1 VVIGRQGGL
10 SEGARVALTFPG
22 LGAYA
27 LASVR
32 DGNIVR
38 LLLVEDDPDLRDT
51 LVTALTRLRYLVSAV
66 VDGESA
72 LISLAQEEFDIVLLD
87 LRIPKRNGIEVLQAM
102 RAEGQDSEVIIVT
115 GHAEVETAIEAL
127 KLKAF
132 DYILKP
138 FRFAELAQVVSR
150 ASEHR
155 RLRRENRLL
164 RRAVSQHEL
173 APIMQG
179 QSRVMDHLRDLLQRA
194 GQSESHVLIL
204 GESGS
209 GKELAARAVHA
220 ASGRRDLPF
229 LAINCAALPDE
240 LLESELFGH
249 EKGAFTGAAA
259 RRHGLLELAHEG
271 TLFLDEVA
279 EMSSAMQAK
288 LLRTLDSGEIR
299 RLGGDRTLHVDVRVI
314 AATNKNLARVVA
326 AGQFRHDLYYRLS
339 VVVIEVPALRQRV
352 EDIPLLLEFFA
363 AQGAGPGQ
371 RPLKFTTDAM
381 QMLIR
386 YPWPGN
392 VREVRNVVERL
403 SVLSAGGE
411 VTPGDVALHLPTT
424 TPEIEG
430 QLPSLE
436 EVERR
441 HIMKVLQ
448 HTAGNRARAAK
459 ILDVDPKTLY
469 NKLKLYEVSSEP
481 GFMDSLTRP
490 LPRLPG
496 S

>member
-1 VVIGRQGGL
+1 LRSSV
-10 SEGARVALTFPG
+10 ARATSSRTEAPRLKSNGSTANV
-22 LGAYA
+22 
-27 LASVR
+27 
-32 DGNIVR
+32 VR
-38 LLLVEDDPDLRDT
+38 LLVVEDDPDLRDT
-51 LVTALTRLRYLVSAV
+51 LVAALTRLGYLVVSVA
-66 VDGESA
+66 DGETA
-72 LISLAQEEFDIVLLD
+72 LATLAQEEFDLVLLD
-87 LRIPKRNGIEVLQAM
+87 LRIPKKNGIEVLQTM

-138 FRFAELAQVVSR
+138 FRFAELAQVVGR
-150 ASEHR
+150 AAEHR

-164 RRAVSQHEL
+164 RRAVSQHEFE
-173 APIMQG
+173 PIMQG
-179 QSRVMDHLRDLLQRA
+179 QCRAMDRLRDLLQRA

-220 ASGRRDLPF
+220 SSARRELPF

-249 EKGAFTGAAA
+249 ERGAFTGAAA

-271 TLFLDEVA
+271 SLFLDEVA

-288 LLRTLDSGEIR
+288 LLRALDSGEIR

-314 AATNKNLARVVA
+314 AVTNKDLARAVA
-326 AGQFRHDLYYRLS
+326 SGQFRHDLYYRLS
-339 VVVIEVPALRQRV
+339 VVVIEVPPLRERV
-352 EDIPLLLEFFA
+352 EDIALLVEFFG
-363 AQGAGPGQ
+363 AQLTGPGQ
-371 RPLKFTTDAM
+371 RPLKFTAEAM
-381 QMLIR
+381 QVLTR

-392 VREVRNVVERL
+392 IRELRNVVERL
-403 SVLSAGGE
+403 TVMSSGDE
-411 VTPGDVALHLPTT
+411 VTPGDVALHLPVTS
-424 TPEIEG
+424 PEIEG
-430 QLPSLE
+430 KLPSLD

-441 HIMKVLQ
+441 HILKVLQ
-448 HTAGNRARAAK
+448 HTGGNRARAAK

-469 NKLKLYEVSSEP
+469 NKLKSYNMSV
-481 GFMDSLTRP
+481 
-490 LPRLPG
+490 
-496 S
+496 

>member
-1 VVIGRQGGL
+1 MPDGGAANL
-10 SEGARVALTFPG
+10 
-22 LGAYA
+22 
-27 LASVR
+27 
-32 DGNIVR
+32 VR
-38 LLLVEDDPDLRDT
+38 LLVVEDDPDLRDT
-51 LVTALTRLRYLVSAV
+51 LRAALTRQGYLVSCAA
-66 VDGESA
+66 DGEPA
-72 LISLAQEEFDIVLLD
+72 LALLAQEEFDIVLLD
-87 LRIPKRNGIEVLQAM
+87 LRLPRKSGIEVLQAM

-115 GHAEVETAIEAL
+115 GHAEMETAIEAL

-138 FRFAELAQVVSR
+138 FRFAELAQVIGR
-150 ASEHR
+150 AADHR

-164 RRAVSQHEL
+164 RRAVSQHEVEPTML
-173 APIMQG
+173 G
-179 QSRVMDHLRDLLQRA
+179 QSRTMERLRELLQRA

-220 ASGRRDLPF
+220 ASARRGLPF

-249 EKGAFTGAAA
+249 EKGAFTGAGA

-279 EMSSAMQAK
+279 EMSHAMQAK

-314 AATNKNLARVVA
+314 AATNNDLARTVA

-339 VVVIEVPALRQRV
+339 VVVIEVVPLRERA
-352 EDIPLLLEFFA
+352 EDIPALVEFFA
-363 AQGAGPGQ
+363 AQVAGPGQ
-371 RPLKFTTDAM
+371 RPLKFTAEAM
-381 QMLIR
+381 NVLSR
-386 YPWPGN
+386 YSWPGN
-392 VREVRNVVERL
+392 VREVRNLVERL
-403 SVLSAGGE
+403 SVLSSGE
-411 VTPGDVALHLPTT
+411 EITPGDVAMHLLASS
-424 TPEIEG
+424 PEIEG
-430 QLPSLE
+430 KLPSLD

-448 HTAGNRARAAK
+448 HTGGNRSRAAK

-469 NKLKLYEVSSEP
+469 NKLKLYDV
-481 GFMDSLTRP
+481 
-490 LPRLPG
+490 
-496 S
+496 